1 MSGIKKYFGP
11 STLVAAAFIGPGT
24 VTMCTLAGNA
34 YGYELLWAL
43 LFSTI
48 ATIILQEMAAR
59 VGLVTQE
66 GIGARVREEKNNG
79 FIGIVL
85 FVLVIG
91 AVLIGN
97 AAYEAGN
104 IGGAIMGADL
114 VITDFG
120 GWAVI
125 LGAVSYVLLFFGSY
139 KYIERFLIGLVLMIS
154 MAFCITAFLVRPPIT
169 EILSGFVPSVNQDVD
184 WLIVIALVGT
194 TVVPYNLFLQA
205 SLVNKKYKSTEQL
218 SDLRI
223 ENAVAITLGGI
234 VSMLIVIVAAATKG
248 SITEIKNAGDMAIQ
262 LEPLLGNTAKY
273 GIGLGLLAAGLS
285 SAITAPLAAALA
297 ARELFGW
304 DESEKNWKFRAVW
317 MSVLGVG
324 VLFSFFGFKPI
335 GVIKFAQIMNG
346 LLLPIIASY
355 LFYLVN
361 KKKILGKYTNGT
373 LSNVLSGFIVLVT
386 ICISIRTFILLLN
399 Y

>member
-24 VTMCTLAGNA
+24 VTMCTLAGNT

-43 LFSTI
+43 LFSMI

-59 VGLVTQE
+59 VGLVSQE
-66 GIGARVREEKNNG
+66 GLGIRVREEKNNG
-79 FIGIVL
+79 FIGLVL

-114 VITDFG
+114 IVADFG
-120 GWAVI
+120 GWAVV
-125 LGAVSYVLLFFGSY
+125 LGIVSFVLLYFGSY
-139 KYIERFLIGLVLMIS
+139 KYIEGFLIGLVLMIS
-154 MAFCITAFLVRPPIT
+154 LAFCITAFLVQPSIT
-169 EILSGFVPSVNQDVD
+169 GILSGFIPSFNQGVD
-184 WLIVIALVGT
+184 WLVVIALVGT

-205 SLVNKKYKSTEQL
+205 SLVNKKYTSTDQL
-218 SDLRI
+218 MDLRI
-223 ENAVAITLGGI
+223 ESTVAITLGGI
-234 VSMLIVIVAAATKG
+234 VSMLIVIVAAATQG

-262 LEPLLGNTAKY
+262 LEPLLGDTAKY
-273 GIGLGLLAAGLS
+273 GIGVGLLAAGLS

-304 DESEKNWKFRAVW
+304 GNSEKDWKFRAVW

-324 VLFSFFGFKPI
+324 ILFSFFGFKPI
-335 GVIKFAQIMNG
+335 AVIKFAQVMNG
-346 LLLPIIASY
+346 LLLPIIAIY

-361 KKKILGKYTNGT
+361 KKDILGKYTNG
-373 LSNVLSGFIVLVT
+373 LLANLFSGFIVLVT
-386 ICISIRTFILLLN
+386 ICISVRTFILLLT
-399 Y
+399 